1 MSYDLWVRARADGE
15 SLDET
20 RANDAIAAVADR
32 ERIELDLRDGA
43 IRVGVALPDVE
54 ARGERAV
61 AVALGLAEALDGRV
75 FDAQRDRYVDAAG
88 APQTIAHQRRWKQTA
103 KVAVGAMLAEK
114 MAERGL
120 VVDGWYVPDRSGQ
133 LRDLVATPPPRAWN
147 LGRQLARDLRG
158 AGALVWPV
166 VVIGLVAGAWLRNPY
181 ILVVVAI
188 MLWLFVPSLVG
199 MTRLLREGTIVNVI
213 IKEVAR
219 VPAMKDRCLARFEF
233 STGGLPKRGQVMLPA
248 ALVLTMLSLHGALE
262 LRLLVHERSPAYTQL
277 VGFRPA
283 PTGV

>member
-20 RANDAIAAVADR
+20 RATDAIAAVADR
-32 ERIELDLRDGA
+32 DRIELDVEKGA
-43 IRVGVALPDVE
+43 VRVGVTLPDVE

-75 FDAQRDRYVDAAG
+75 FDAQRDRYLDAAG
-88 APQTIAHQRRWKQTA
+88 AAETIAHQRRWKATA

-133 LRDLVATPPPRAWN
+133 LRELMKTPPPRAWGP
-147 LGRQLARDLRG
+147 GRQLARDLRG
-158 AGALVWPV
+158 AGALVWPPV
-166 VVIGLVAGAWLRNPY
+166 FIGLVAGAWLRNPY

-188 MLWLFVPSLVG
+188 MLWLFIPSLVG
-199 MTRLLREGTIVNVI
+199 MTRLLRQGTIVHVVV
-213 IKEVAR
+213 KEVTR
-219 VPAMKDRCLARFEF
+219 VPAMKDRCIARFEF
-233 STGGLPKRGQVMLPA
+233 STGGLPRRGQVILPA

-262 LRLLVHERSPAYTQL
+262 LRLLVHERSAAYTQL
-277 VGFRPA
+277 LGFRPA
-283 PTGV
+283 PTGA